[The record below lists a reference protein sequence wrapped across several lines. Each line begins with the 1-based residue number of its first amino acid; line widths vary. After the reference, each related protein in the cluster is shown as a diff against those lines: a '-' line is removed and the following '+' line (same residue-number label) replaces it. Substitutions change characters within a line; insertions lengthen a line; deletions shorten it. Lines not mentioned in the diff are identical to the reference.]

1 MNQLIRK
8 MILFVVLALT
18 VGSAGAQSKNN
29 PLASDTPLTY
39 LGVDFTQVRVINDA
53 SAIPSDI
60 KNRHFQGINQVII
73 TEAKK
78 YDLQKALDKTNI
90 TNDLSLV
97 TARNEKVDE
106 TKISSTTTA
115 DETRLKQ
122 EDIEKMVKQ
131 YDFSGK
137 KGTGL
142 IIFMESLSKTS
153 ENGSM
158 WITFVDMDAKKMI
171 FTERMVGKAMGFGF
185 RNYYAYTV
193 YKVLQDIKKNKLS
206 AWRSK

>member
-1 MNQLIRK
+1 MKPLIRK
-8 MILFVVLALT
+8 MIMFLVLALT
-18 VGSAGAQSKNN
+18 VGHAGAQTKSD
-29 PLASDTPLTY
+29 PFASDVPLTY

-73 TEAKK
+73 TEVKK
-78 YDLQKALDKTNI
+78 YDWQKALDKTTF
-90 TNDLSLV
+90 TNDLGLV

-106 TKISSTTTA
+106 TKIFSTTTA

-131 YDFSGK
+131 YNFSGK
-137 KGTGL
+137 KGIGL
-142 IIFMESLSKTS
+142 IVFMESLSKTS

-158 WITFVDMDAKKMI
+158 WVTFVDMDARKMI
-171 FTERMVGKAMGFGF
+171 LTERMVGKAMGFGF

-193 YKVLQDIKKNKLS
+193 YKVIQDIKKNKLS

>member
-1 MNQLIRK
+1 MKKFIQK
-8 MILFVVLALT
+8 LALLVFFAT
-18 VGSAGAQSKNN
+18 LHSAAGAQSSPN
-29 PLASDTPLTY
+29 PFAAEVPLVY

-60 KNRHFQGINQVII
+60 KNRHFEGINLLII
-73 TEAKK
+73 TEVKK
-78 YDLQKALDKTNI
+78 FDWQKALEKTNI
-90 TNDLSLV
+90 SNDLSLV
-97 TARNEKVDE
+97 KARNDKVDE
-106 TKISSTTTA
+106 TKIMSTTTA

-137 KGTGL
+137 KGVGL
-142 IIFMESLSKTS
+142 IVFMESLSKTS

-158 WITFVDMDAKKMI
+158 WVTFVDMDTKKLI
-171 FTERMVGKAMGFGF
+171 LTERMVGKAMGFGF

-193 YKVLQDIKKNKLS
+193 YKVIQDIKKNKLS

>member
-1 MNQLIRK
+1 MKQFIQK
-8 MILFVVLALT
+8 LALL
-18 VGSAGAQSKNN
+18 VFFAALHGVAGAQTKPN
-29 PLASDTPLTY
+29 PFAADVPLVY

-60 KNRHFQGINQVII
+60 KNRHFEGINLLII
-73 TEAKK
+73 TEVKK
-78 YDLQKALDKTNI
+78 FDWQKALEKTSI
-90 TNDLSLV
+90 SNDLSLV
-97 TARNEKVDE
+97 KSRNEKVDE
-106 TKISSTTTA
+106 TKIMSTSTA

-137 KGTGL
+137 NGVGL
-142 IIFMESLSKTS
+142 IVFMESLSKTS

-158 WITFVDMDAKKMI
+158 WVTFVDMDTKKLI
-171 FTERMVGKAMGFGF
+171 LTERMVGKAMGFGF

-193 YKVLQDIKKNKLS
+193 YKVIQDIKKNKLS